1 MKMSSEF
8 QYKMKDSWNPCD
20 VTFSTPAAARSRC
33 LGKKLVEMRKILIGF
48 SRILL
53 NLWKIPEPV
62 ITELSFSPV
71 WLRTKAS
78 PENHLFHPGG
88 CPFTLFR

>member
-33 LGKKLVEMRKILIGF
+33 LGKKLDEMEKDFFGISWISQQKYISPESKRSAPGRLAACGGPTPKSGRKIRKRFVG
-48 SRILL
+48 
-53 NLWKIPEPV
+53 
-62 ITELSFSPV
+62 
-71 WLRTKAS
+71 
-78 PENHLFHPGG
+78 
-88 CPFTLFR
+88 

>member
-1 MKMSSEF
+1 MEMASEF

-20 VTFSTPAAARSRC
+20 VTFFTPAAARSRC
-33 LGKKLVEMRKILIGF
+33 LGKKLVEMRKILIDF
-48 SRILL
+48 FRFFL

-88 CPFTLFR
+88 CPFTNP